1 MHETLIDI
9 QDKWKGV
16 GMGVI
21 VLSNNGEYN
30 HYNILKKYSGMA
42 DRIII
47 VSPFLATDMPR
58 ILSGMP
64 TIKCIELY
72 TNLDGYGMAENVLSA
87 ICGLYKYGHDK
98 GISVSVKYND
108 RLHGKAYLLYAGNVD
123 KGCIITSGNF
133 TDNGLKD
140 NHEYGVFF
148 DNEIMQ
154 RELRHQIYSLDC
166 EELSY
171 EEAIDLKTR
180 ADEFIKKHPIAN
192 ISVFKAANYIREKMI
207 LPDNC
212 RFFLKPLGN
221 AARPVGVGYTVIED
235 NQIGFSK
242 KPSCISKGD
251 ILICHGVEVGNVLGF
266 CKVLESEAKKETAF
280 DGDLWNWKL
289 PTSCISPK
297 YSSHWW
303 EYNIRT
309 SDLADKYNRIKK
321 DGEHITMVGGDTIN
335 ALKYGHQYIEI
346 TKEFAQF
353 VMDSISKV

>member
-9 QDKWKGV
+9 QDKWKGA

-87 ICGLYKYGHDK
+87 ICGLYEYGHDK
-98 GISVSVKYND
+98 GISVSVKYNN

-154 RELRHQIYSLDC
+154 KELRHQIYSLDC

-180 ADEFIKKHPIAN
+180 ADEFIKKHPIAK
-192 ISVFKAANYIREKMI
+192 ISVFKAANYIR
-207 LPDNC
+207 
-212 RFFLKPLGN
+212 
-221 AARPVGVGYTVIED
+221 
-235 NQIGFSK
+235 
-242 KPSCISKGD
+242 D
-251 ILICHGVEVGNVLGF
+251 ILICHGVKVGNVLGF

-280 DGDLWNWKL
+280 DGDRWNWKL

-321 DGEHITMVGGDTIN
+321 DGEHITMAGGDTIN
-335 ALKYGHQYIEI
+335 ALKYGRPYIEI